1 MGTVFKPLLLHSF
14 KNEQDRTIA
23 AGHRYNV
30 VFIDK
35 TMTITVN
42 DKPKEVPEG
51 CTVEALCAIVGIPS
65 DSPVAVA
72 VGMDVVERERWQ
84 TTELKENE
92 KVTIIGAVC
101 GG

>member
-1 MGTVFKPLLLHSF
+1 
-14 KNEQDRTIA
+14 
-23 AGHRYNV
+23 
-30 VFIDK
+30 
-35 TMTITVN
+35 MTITVN
-42 DKPKEVPEG
+42 DKPKEVPVG

-72 VGMDVVERERWQ
+72 VGMDVVERERWH